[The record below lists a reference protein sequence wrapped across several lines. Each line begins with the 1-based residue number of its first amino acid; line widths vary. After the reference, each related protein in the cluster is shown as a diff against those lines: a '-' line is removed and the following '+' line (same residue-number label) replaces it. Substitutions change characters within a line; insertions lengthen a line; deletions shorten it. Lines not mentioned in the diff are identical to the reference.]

1 MATIPLVLKTVREK
15 GMLMPVLLLS
25 IFVLL
30 FSWTTAHL
38 FALPTIYFVRATHLY
53 TIPVFQALGPR
64 AGKKAV
70 SYLRKLI
77 FVAILIVVG
86 LLLAAVLG
94 IQPISLTWK
103 SYIQNFVDF
112 ELTQTL
118 MSGLLDNLVLALDI
132 FIVSQAFTFVNEF
145 FPRLYELLERWRYTR
160 FHVLRFKSLE
170 FVTPD
175 QITNGLKSLAR
186 HTQIGLNL
194 VLALTGLT
202 FALSFFPGTQQIA
215 SGLIE
220 AFREMLVGAGE
231 TVLGYLPNLFTLIV
245 IVIVARYALKLL
257 RFFYDGIHSKKIKI
271 AGLHQELTE
280 PTFHLLRFFILALA
294 LVAAYPFLPGSDSP
308 VFRGITIFV
317 GFGFLLS
324 LGSTSLVTNIV
335 SGIVLTYTRGLR
347 IGDRVKIG
355 QTVGDVL
362 ERTLLVTRIR
372 TIKNVIVTIPN
383 GMVLNNEIINYNAPM
398 LEEGLI
404 LHTTVT
410 IGYDVPWRKVH
421 ELLTNAALATR
432 NILSDPKPFVLQ
444 ISLDDYYVSYELNAY
459 TLAPERMAMIYS
471 ELHQNIQDWF
481 NEAGVEI
488 MSPGYTAYRNGDE
501 ITIPAEYR
509 HNGPIPVIV
518 PERFGKVDTAPIR
531 KSGEKKNGN
540 GLLP

>member
-1 MATIPLVLKTVREK
+1 
-15 GMLMPVLLLS
+15 MPVFLLS
-25 IFVLL
+25 MLVLL
-30 FSWTTAHL
+30 FSWTAAHL
-38 FALPTIYFVRATHLY
+38 FAVPTTYLVRATHLY
-53 TIPVFQALGPR
+53 NVPVFQVLSPQS
-64 AGKKAV
+64 GKKAV
-70 SYLRKLI
+70 RYLRKLI
-77 FVAILIVVG
+77 FAAILIVLG

-94 IQPISLTWK
+94 IQPIYLIWK

-118 MSGLLDNLVLALDI
+118 MSGLLDNLVLALGI
-132 FIVSQAFTFVNEF
+132 FIVSQTITFVNEF
-145 FPRLYELLERWRYTR
+145 FPRVYDLIEKWRHTR

-170 FVTPD
+170 LVTPD
-175 QITNGLKSLAR
+175 QITNGLLSLAR
-186 HTQIGLNL
+186 YTQIGLNL
-194 VLALTGLT
+194 ILGLTGLT
-202 FALSFFPGTQQIA
+202 FALSFFPSTQGVV
-215 SGLIE
+215 SSLVGKVG
-220 AFREMLVGAGE
+220 EMLIAAGE
-231 TVLGYLPNLFTLIV
+231 TVLGYLPNLLVLIFIV
-245 IVIVARYALKLL
+245 IATRYVLKLL
-257 RFFYDGIHSKKIKI
+257 RFFYEGIHTRRIRI

-280 PTFHLLRFFILALA
+280 PTFQLLRFMVVALA
-294 LVAAYPFLPGSDSP
+294 LVAAYPFLPGSNSP

-317 GFGFLLS
+317 GFLLS

-355 QTVGDVL
+355 GTVGDVL

-372 TIKNVIVTIPN
+372 TIKNVVVTIPN

-421 ELLTNAALATR
+421 DLLIQAALATR
-432 NILSDPKPFVLQ
+432 DIQSEQKPFVLQ
-444 ISLDDYYVSYELNAY
+444 TSLDDYYVSYELNAY
-459 TLAPERMAMIYS
+459 THAPERMAVIYS

-488 MSPGYTAYRNGDE
+488 MSPGYTAYRDGGE
-501 ITIPAEYR
+501 VTIPAQYQ
-509 HNGPIPVIV
+509 HHGPVPIRM
-518 PERFGKVDTAPIR
+518 PERFGAVDTTPIR

-540 GLLP
+540 GLFP